1 MYIYVL
7 YKAVFSPWSFTGFL
21 PWPFKRTWEALNNLL
36 TKKILHCWHNIYPGG
51 FLYFF
56 MVNPRWWKAHM
67 VLKEDFAN
75 RDSGFSEE
83 ESEDVSEYNGN
94 SSGST
99 KDDESGKDV
108 QGFKEHDSPSASEDS
123 ESEEEDAAP
132 NRSEG

>member
-1 MYIYVL
+1 
-7 YKAVFSPWSFTGFL
+7 
-21 PWPFKRTWEALNNLL
+21 
-36 TKKILHCWHNIYPGG
+36 
-51 FLYFF
+51 
-56 MVNPRWWKAHM
+56 M

-108 QGFKEHDSPSASEDS
+108 QGSKEHDSPSASEDS